1 MATIN
6 YRLQKIAEELFIKYG
21 SKERL
26 YIDERIKAFQ
36 KTIKGHFGDD
46 ISEIIIFGSYM
57 RDTILPR
64 QYDPYSDIDV
74 LIVFNQKKK
83 ERTSETYRDQIR
95 KFAKKKYFATP
106 VVKDHPSVVLEMSG
120 IKFDLVPCRIDKGIF
135 FDDYQIPA
143 KDGSW
148 MNTEPIK
155 FTQELTKVNN
165 RYNSIVKPIIRLM
178 KCWNAF
184 NDHPYSSFELEGLI
198 ADMNFNNDS
207 YQTGFLYAVKNLPTY
222 NLAEYSKRKVE
233 NLKNYRKEIIDC
245 LEAEKQDKA
254 EELLLKLLGLK

>member
-21 SKERL
+21 SKERI

-36 KTIKGHFGDD
+36 RTIKAHFGQE

-64 QYDPYSDIDV
+64 QYDPDSDIDV
-74 LIVFNQKKK
+74 LIVFNQKEK
-83 ERTSETYRDQIR
+83 ERTSETYRSQIR
-95 KFAKKKYFATP
+95 KFATKKYFATP

-120 IKFDLVPCRIDKGIF
+120 IIFDLVPCRIDEGIF

-148 MNTEPIK
+148 MDTEPIK
-155 FTQELTKVNN
+155 FTQELTERNN
-165 RYNSIVKPIIRLM
+165 RFNSIVKPLIRIM

-184 NDHPYSSFELEGLI
+184 NGYPYASFELEKLI
-198 ADMNFNNDS
+198 ADMNFSNDN
-207 YQTGFLYAVKNLPTY
+207 YQTGFLYAIKNLSTY
-222 NLAEYSKRKVE
+222 KLPDYQTRKIE
-233 NLKNYRKEIIDC
+233 TLKNNRKQIIGY
-245 LEAEKQDKA
+245 LEEDKQDKA
-254 EELLLKLLGLK
+254 EKLLIKLLGLK